1 MLKFQLTTWLSQ
13 VVIKISRASTLTK
26 PLQLSISGKCPT
38 SWVAP
43 ENRACN
49 HLQQAALFKKA
60 ALIQLIFP
68 KQQLIL
74 TSHLQCSWV
83 LASAR
88 LKAMLW
94 FHSTLVCLLLN
105 IFIQSEPPP
114 FSGHVLC
121 YWQVLNTSV
130 VNIKEVFLE
139 SHYFFSPY
147 IFFNELY
154 VHLI

>member
-13 VVIKISRASTLTK
+13 IVIKISRASTLTK
-26 PLQLSISGKCPT
+26 PLRLSISGKCPT

-49 HLQQAALFKKA
+49 HLQHTALFKKA
-60 ALIQLIFP
+60 ALIQWIFP
-68 KQQLIL
+68 KRQLIL
-74 TSHLQCSWV
+74 TSHLQCSQV

-88 LKAMLW
+88 LKAVIW
-94 FHSTLVCLLLN
+94 FHSALVCLLPN

-114 FSGHVLC
+114 FSVHVLC

-130 VNIKEVFLE
+130 VNIKEVFLG
-139 SHYFFSPY
+139 SHYFISPY
-147 IFFNELY
+147 IFSNEL
-154 VHLI
+154 